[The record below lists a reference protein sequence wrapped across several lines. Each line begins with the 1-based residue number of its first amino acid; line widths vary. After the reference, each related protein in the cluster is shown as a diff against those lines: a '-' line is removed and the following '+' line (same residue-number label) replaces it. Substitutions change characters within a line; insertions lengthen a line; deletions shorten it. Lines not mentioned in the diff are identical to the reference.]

1 MCDAFPLISTLAA
14 YAEVNRAYEYSTAN
28 SLAPSSHQVENQG
41 RGCSVVPTQGVPDSV
56 ITRRIDLILTREERG
71 VEGSMESSGSTSP
84 RHAPPGYPA
93 QHRSEAEGL
102 LAPGGGEV
110 AAPAA
115 ASSNGA
121 TSALAVAIGVMGF
134 ALLGFFACSVVAIG
148 KRWSRGSE
156 QATSFQQVVAAASP
170 PQAQPTGSPVG
181 RIATVVLPP
190 GRPNGVLR
198 AGPAMNAAVLAYL
211 PAGTT
216 VEVGTSRTVPGR
228 TSPDTWF
235 QTRATVRGAAVD
247 GWMHKDILHME

>member
-1 MCDAFPLISTLAA
+1 LCGAFPLSSTSAA
-14 YAEVNRAYEYSTAN
+14 YAEVERANEYSTAN
-28 SLAPSSHQVENQG
+28 SLAPLSHQVGNQG
-41 RGCSVVPTQGVPDSV
+41 RGGSGVPTQGAPDSV
-56 ITRRIDLILTREERG
+56 ITRRIVLISTREERG
-71 VEGSMESSGSTSP
+71 VERSMDSSDSTSP
-84 RHAPPGYPA
+84 RHAAPGYPA
-93 QHRSEAEGL
+93 QHRSEAEGFPP
-102 LAPGGGEV
+102 PGGGGA

-115 ASSNGA
+115 TSSSGA
-121 TSALAVAIGVMGF
+121 TSALAVAIGLLGV

-170 PQAQPTGSPVG
+170 PQTQLAGSPVG

-235 QTRATVRGAAVD
+235 QTRATVRGATVD
-247 GWMHKDILHME
+247 GWMHKDILHVE